1 MYVVPFF
8 NPFPLSPHIHCY
20 LFPPFG
26 LDNRRAKAN
35 TQPAVNVQFL
45 INKEM
50 GGTPRHERCNAVLVS
65 EGMRC
70 RIDVTVGNTTV
81 IRGEWQNSPERAIVG
96 LRRKV
101 DEMVYGRR
109 EDYLG
114 LGE

>member
-1 MYVVPFF
+1 M
-8 NPFPLSPHIHCY
+8 NI
-20 LFPPFG
+20 
-26 LDNRRAKAN
+26 
-35 TQPAVNVQFL
+35 QFL

-50 GGTPRHERCNAVLVS
+50 GGTPRNERCNAVLVKDS
-65 EGMRC
+65 IGY
-70 RIDVTVGNTTV
+70 RIDVTVGNTTIV
-81 IRGEWQNSPERAIVG
+81 KGEWRNSAERAIVG